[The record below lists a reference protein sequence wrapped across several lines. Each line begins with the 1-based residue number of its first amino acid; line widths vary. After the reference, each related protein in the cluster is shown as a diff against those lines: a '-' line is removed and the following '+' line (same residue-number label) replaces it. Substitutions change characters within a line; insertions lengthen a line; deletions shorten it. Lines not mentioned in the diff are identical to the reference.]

1 MTYRSF
7 LQPRLEAAEHINSLL
22 QAKRERIVAS
32 DRDGAAV
39 VDRYLEPYRQLYDN
53 AGTKYGGTD
62 AGMLKWYY
70 ERAHQ
75 YGFSPLS
82 RQDDYTALKR
92 RAAL

>member
-22 QAKRERIVAS
+22 QTKRERIVAS

-39 VDRYLEPYRQLYDN
+39 VDRSLEPYRQLYDN
-53 AGTKYGGTD
+53 AGSKYGGTD

-75 YGFSPLS
+75 YGFSPLGHD
-82 RQDDYTALKR
+82 RYTSLKR